1 MGLAGA
7 AQALLLATVVVSVR
21 GGNRRANF
29 LLAGFLSLESLKLFG
44 LFVLYEPVAMSN
56 RAGLLWLPLSVLSGP
71 ALYLYIKALAEPD
84 FRFRPVYLLHLSPW
98 LVVLAM
104 IVLLQGWPS
113 AWEPIDAFS
122 SRSGAEGAGAAP
134 LIFMLSGGILI
145 AYMIMAKLCL
155 RQHYER
161 MEQALSSLKNVS
173 LQWLHWLVLAG
184 LIFRGS
190 QLVFMIF
197 WQFSE
202 FDIIVHD
209 IIDMGGN
216 LMFIYIVSFGG
227 LRQPLI
233 FSQAV
238 YQAVAVPESDKFR
251 KSGIDAAQSEEIWRS
266 LQDWM
271 VSDEPYLDPDLNLS
285 QLADYLAQTNNVVSM
300 VLNHHAGCS
309 LYQYI
314 NGLRVEKAQELL
326 VAPQWRK
333 RKFLEIG
340 MEVGF
345 NSQSTFYKHFKNRT
359 GLTPQ
364 QYRQQESAPSI

>member
-1 MGLAGA
+1 M
-7 AQALLLATVVVSVR
+7 ATVLISVR
-21 GGNRRANF
+21 GGNRQANC
-29 LLAGFLSLESLKLFG
+29 LLAGFLTLESLKLFG
-44 LFVLYEPVAMSN
+44 LFVLYEPVVMSN
-56 RAGLLWLPLSVLSGP
+56 RTGLLWLPLSVLSGP

-98 LVVLAM
+98 LAVLAM
-104 IVLLQGWPS
+104 IVLLQGWAS
-113 AWEPIDAFS
+113 TRETIDAAS
-122 SRSGAEGAGAAP
+122 SRRGGEGNWTAP
-134 LIFMLSGGILI
+134 LIFLMSSGILI
-145 AYMIMAKLCL
+145 AYMIAARLCL
-155 RQHYER
+155 KQHYER
-161 MEQALSSLKNVS
+161 MQQALSSLKHVS
-173 LQWLHWLVLAG
+173 LGWLHWLVLAG

-190 QLVFMIF
+190 QLALMVL
-197 WQFSE
+197 WQFTG
-202 FDIIVHD
+202 FDIIVLD
-209 IIDMGGN
+209 VIDMTGN
-216 LMFIYIVSFGG
+216 LLFLYIVSLGG

-238 YQAVAVPESDKFR
+238 YQAVAEPEVDKFR
-251 KSGIDAAQSEEIWRS
+251 KTGIDAQQSGQLWGR
-266 LQDWM
+266 LQEWM
-271 VSDEPYLDPDLNLS
+271 AAEQPYLDPDLKLS
-285 QLADYLAQTNNVVSM
+285 HLARYLEQTNNVMSM

-326 VAPQWRK
+326 AAPQWRK

-364 QYRQQESAPSI
+364 QYRQQQSAPSL